1 MKNYDEIDMQQ
12 ASQAD
17 ADKHEVDGMN
27 LYCLIGMIFSIS
39 GTLILFP
46 FFLLGL
52 CVSIAGITLSAV
64 GLYMHNRGRRNLS
77 GKTFGKVG
85 IIVPIVGIVIYVI
98 AIILIFIWVNNSIN
112 PTLGDTTNDSSNGS
126 FTYDGTSWT
135 ENSTSSPSTVISRDS
150 SESITISEI
159 LNSRA
164 QGQGVTQ
171 IYKTHVSRL
180 DGLKLSEIGKDTRVE
195 AWNYD
200 GQSVSQ
206 IINSI
211 PLGDIAG
218 KDYVAPIGV
227 SDGHDVAFNIV
238 TDSSGNN
245 TVYEEL
251 CDKNDNVKFLF
262 GAPDGLSYCTPI
274 TVYGTTYLCFIETMY
289 EGNNYVAGDII
300 FIEDKDDTQNKNIAF
315 DTVGTK
321 GITVDGK

>member
-27 LYCLIGMIFSIS
+27 LYCLIGMILSIS
-39 GTLILFP
+39 GTLILFA

-64 GLYMHNRGRRNLS
+64 GLYIHDRGRRNLS

-98 AIILIFIWVNNSIN
+98 AIILIFIWVGNIN
-112 PTLGDTTNDSSNGS
+112 PTLGDTTDDLSNGS

-135 ENSTSSPSTVISRDS
+135 ENSNSSSSIVISRNS

-159 LNSRA
+159 LNGRA

-218 KDYVAPIGV
+218 KDYVAPNRSV
-227 SDGHDVAFNIV
+227 RW
-238 TDSSGNN
+238 T
-245 TVYEEL
+245 
-251 CDKNDNVKFLF
+251 
-262 GAPDGLSYCTPI
+262 
-274 TVYGTTYLCFIETMY
+274 
-289 EGNNYVAGDII
+289 
-300 FIEDKDDTQNKNIAF
+300 
-315 DTVGTK
+315 
-321 GITVDGK
+321 